1 MISIDGSVLVVFLIL
16 CIFMITLR
24 KGFFLPLL
32 KVMEERDSLVLQNQ
46 RGKERAQE
54 QVSKRLALIEERLS
68 SASAEGV
75 DRRRKAREAALEKHR
90 SETGAAKVVAETRV
104 TELKAQLESEYPEIE
119 KKMEEESTRLT
130 DDIVRKVLHL

>member
-1 MISIDGSVLVVFLIL
+1 M
-16 CIFMITLR
+16 
-24 KGFFLPLL
+24 
-32 KVMEERDSLVLQNQ
+32 
-46 RGKERAQE
+46 
-54 QVSKRLALIEERLS
+54 
-68 SASAEGV
+68 
-75 DRRRKAREAALEKHR
+75 EKHR